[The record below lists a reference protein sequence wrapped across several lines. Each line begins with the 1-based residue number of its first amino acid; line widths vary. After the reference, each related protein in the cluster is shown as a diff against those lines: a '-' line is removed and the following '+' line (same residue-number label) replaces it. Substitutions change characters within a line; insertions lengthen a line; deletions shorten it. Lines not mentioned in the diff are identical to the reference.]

1 MGIFKLKEVVL
12 SCRKMDSDSIFLSLV
27 GSLLTQTCHAPHD
40 TSQVVLDFFFFS
52 NFSFSLT
59 DSLQLPRFEPD
70 LFAQSFPPA
79 ISCPWVIYSPF
90 PVCIP
95 KKGN

>member
-40 TSQVVLDFFFFS
+40 TSQVVLDFFFFQ
-52 NFSFSLT
+52 
-59 DSLQLPRFEPD
+59 LQLLLD
-70 LFAQSFPPA
+70 GLSPA
-79 ISCPWVIYSPF
+79 SP
-90 PVCIP
+90 I
-95 KKGN
+95 